1 MSYYLTNL
9 FKKVLNI
16 NDSESE
22 SESESNIDSIEN
34 LSENLSE
41 NMSDEMDEEPVRNI
55 RKKKFNTKQKDCY
68 EVEKLL
74 DIRQLNNTTQ
84 YLVKW
89 TDSEEG
95 EIFEPTWEN
104 EENISSDLIR
114 NYHFTNQINQHNSLI
129 GQNANNA
136 HLYLRVSD
144 KAKTA
149 KVMSRFQNNQP
160 AQSSQSYFTNFPE
173 GNFSLDS
180 QKEILI
186 KYCVDNNYNI
196 KSIKFDDGISARDV
210 SKLTGLQELITE
222 IKKGETLLF
231 IDLTRFSRDS
241 IGGIKILDDL
251 HARDVRIYSV
261 LDGMNYDTPVSRH
274 CVRTAISGAQLESD
288 LKSLKI
294 RTSIQ
299 NIKSKGGFVGS
310 KAPYG
315 QKIVQDG
322 HMRKLVPNPSDQQ
335 VLKII
340 SHMLST
346 LTMPRHKIYDEIVK
360 HLNEKTDE
368 TYHGKN
374 FTVSNIKYIISK
386 CLKTS
391 NFPSISSKVSNK
403 LLSAKEK
410 RNNLFIKNRRN

>member
-1 MSYYLTNL
+1 M
-9 FKKVLNI
+9 NI
-16 NDSESE
+16 NESETE
-22 SESESNIDSIEN
+22 SESESNFDSSEN

-41 NMSDEMDEEPVRNI
+41 NMSDEMDEDPVLNI

-74 DIRQLNNTTQ
+74 NIRQLNNRTQ
-84 YLVKW
+84 YLVQW
-89 TDSEEG
+89 SDSEEG

-104 EENISSDLIR
+104 EENISSNLIR

-129 GQNANNA
+129 GPNTNNA

-149 KVMSRFQNNQP
+149 KVMNRFQNNQP
-160 AQSSQSYFTNFPE
+160 AQSSQSSQSYFTNFPE

-180 QKEILI
+180 QKEILM

-241 IGGIKILDDL
+241 IGGIKILDNL

-294 RTSIQ
+294 RTSIK
-299 NIKSKGGFVGS
+299 NIKNKGGFVGS

-322 HMRKLVPNPSDQQ
+322 HMRKLVPNPSHQH

-340 SHMLST
+340 SRMLST
-346 LTMPRHKIYDEIVK
+346 LTMPRHKIYDEIVN
-360 HLNEKTDE
+360 HLNENTDE
-368 TYHGKN
+368 TYNGKN

-410 RNNLFIKNRRN
+410 RNDLFIKNRRN